1 MRNLNSEP
9 LFRPAGDSLS
19 AGRQGVRS
27 RFFWYAVLVIC
38 HLFCFLLVNE
48 INALRPTSHL
58 IDLRLPL
65 DDAIPYLGWTWIIY
79 YGGDVYFIALAA
91 FLLHRLSA
99 ADFRRAVRAYI
110 LMIVGGASLQLLIP
124 AQNCWPEFLHPVHA
138 WILGGLDLKPFAC
151 LPSMHVALTVYPTLL
166 GLSLL
171 RSRTGKVAACLAALS
186 ITLSTVTLKQHV
198 VLDVVAGVAWAL
210 LVYVYW
216 LWGVRRP
223 AAEHRGSP

>member
-1 MRNLNSEP
+1 MKSLNGES
-9 LFRPAGDSLS
+9 LLGPAGDSRL
-19 AGRQGVRS
+19 AGRQEVRS
-27 RFFWYAVLVIC
+27 RVFWYAALVIC

-48 INALRPTSHL
+48 INALRPTSDL

-65 DDAIPYLGWTWIIY
+65 DDAVPYLGWTWIIY

-91 FLLHRLSA
+91 FVLHRLSA

-110 LMIVGGASLQLLIP
+110 LMIVGGASLQLIIP
-124 AQNCWPEFLHPVHA
+124 AQNHWPEVLHPVHA
-138 WILGGLDLKPFAC
+138 WILGGLNLKPFAC

-171 RSRTGKVAACLAALS
+171 GSRTGKAAACLAALS
-186 ITLSTVTLKQHV
+186 ITVSTVTLKQHV
-198 VLDVVAGVAWAL
+198 VLDAVAGIVWAL

-216 LWGVRRP
+216 LWGIRRP
-223 AAEHRGSP
+223 AAEQRGLP